1 MNWALYEIRSTQ
13 NTSMYICM
21 YVLQPFSRKV
31 TVTNRIRVFCTWL
44 LFLVNLCFLLSVT
57 ELSSD
62 KDFKQILEDDITE
75 RGYSADGETSSSGSE
90 KGVLDSDDELN
101 KTGTWKGKEKTN
113 TKLKKSKNGQKNHQ
127 RPLTAWKLKFRGIFF
142 GLLTLRVWF
151 FRAFKAKTK
160 KLRLASRKKEQ
171 YD

>member
-1 MNWALYEIRSTQ
+1 
-13 NTSMYICM
+13 M

-44 LFLVNLCFLLSVT
+44 LFLVNFCFLLSVT

-101 KTGTWKGKEKTN
+101 KTGTWKDKEKTN
-113 TKLKKSKNGQKNHQ
+113 TANWKSQRTAKKIISVH
-127 RPLTAWKLKFRGIFF
+127 
-142 GLLTLRVWF
+142 
-151 FRAFKAKTK
+151 
-160 KLRLASRKKEQ
+160 
-171 YD
+171 